1 MAEKEKAKKAFVV
14 RLSPELLEE
23 LEKWANDEF
32 RSVNGQIEYLL
43 TRAVREHRK
52 KKTSTQRQI
61 RAQSRSGI
69 CAKFLMLG

>member
-52 KKTSTQRQI
+52 KNFNPE
-61 RAQSRSGI
+61 ANPRS
-69 CAKFLMLG
+69 KS

>member
-1 MAEKEKAKKAFVV
+1 MAEKDKAKKAFVV

-52 KKTSTQRQI
+52 KNFNPETNP
-61 RAQSRSGI
+61 RS
-69 CAKFLMLG
+69 KP